1 MEMVHSPHSEFYPWT
16 AVCKQIQ
23 KVYCKIPENIHTPST
38 EKDWNFLGVGR
49 YMRPKHL
56 KKTIKLN
63 WKFQTGGCLE
73 KNLFPGGG
81 INIFSEILFN
91 FLGTFYTLIAN
102 PGVFSRILRAFSLT
116 SCG

>member
-1 MEMVHSPHSEFYPWT
+1 MEMVYSPYSEFYPWT

-23 KVYCKIPENIHTPST
+23 KIYCTIPENIHTPST

-56 KKTIKLN
+56 KKTIELN

-81 INIFSEILFN
+81 IIYFLKFYLIFLEHFTHL
-91 FLGTFYTLIAN
+91 
-102 PGVFSRILRAFSLT
+102 
-116 SCG
+116 